1 MKHAQ
6 RVDAHPAR
14 ARPTSCRPGG
24 GFLGCLVLAAA
35 GWLAAAPADA
45 TVDDITVSNCPPAG
59 SLSVTFQIDCS
70 HVTEVATL
78 QVCRPFLENTACKVF
93 PAYRSIT
100 AINLEETCPSIKY
113 TIYDRQSWPH
123 RGGEAGGLTLKCA
136 VEYLADYSVKM
147 TSQIGPYDVHEL
159 LHVYHSVLGALP
171 SPHVLFGPSMTEAT
185 RKIGDVKGYDVRL
198 AHMKEEVRTFEESF
212 ARAAARSPAIKCRL
226 AQDQME
232 ATLYLQNSRSVYAFY
247 RKVARSRNPSQAD
260 RDARFNRMYNVV
272 SEGRAR
278 QFLIDHG
285 CAPF

>member
-1 MKHAQ
+1 MRYAQ
-6 RVDAHPAR
+6 GFDLHRAMGRPPGRR
-14 ARPTSCRPGG
+14 ARGG
-24 GFLGCLVLAAA
+24 LLGCLILASA
-35 GWLAAAPADA
+35 GCLAAAPADG
-45 TVDDITVSNCPPAG
+45 TVAEIIVSDCPTAG
-59 SLSVTFQIDCS
+59 KLPVTFQIDCL
-70 HVTEVATL
+70 HVADVAAQRL
-78 QVCRPFLENTACKVF
+78 CRPFLENTACKVF
-93 PAYRSIT
+93 PAYRSMT

-136 VEYLADYSVKM
+136 VEYLVDYSVKM

-171 SPHVLFGPSMTEAT
+171 SPHVLFGPSMTEAA

-198 AHMKEEVRTFEESF
+198 AQMQEEVRTFEERF

-226 AQDQME
+226 AQGQNE
-232 ATLYLQNSRSVYAFY
+232 ATLYLENSQSVYAFY

-260 RDARFNRMYNVV
+260 RDARFNRMYNIV
-272 SEGRAR
+272 SGGKAR